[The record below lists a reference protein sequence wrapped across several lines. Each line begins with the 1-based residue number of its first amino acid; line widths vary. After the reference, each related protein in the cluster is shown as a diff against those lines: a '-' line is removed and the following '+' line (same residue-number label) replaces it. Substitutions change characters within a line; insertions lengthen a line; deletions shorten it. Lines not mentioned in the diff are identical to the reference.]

1 MPPKPDPIIEEKLA
15 EETVVIDPVVDAPEI
30 AAVVPAAPGAPAAP
44 GTDRGGDHRGGP
56 RGGGGGQGGRGRG
69 RGPGGNRGPRR
80 DENKSDLLEKVVFI
94 NRCAKVVKGGRRFS
108 FSALLVVG
116 DRKGKVGVGFGK
128 ANEVT
133 EAIRKAT
140 DAARKH
146 LEPVSLRGPT
156 IPHEVM
162 GQFGGGRVF
171 LRPASPGTGLIAGGG
186 VRAVVEAAG
195 IKDLLAKSLG
205 SGNPA
210 NVVKAT
216 LDALKQLRPKEAIFQ
231 LRGKTIKTA
240 TPAET
245 AAQEAKTEAA
255 ETAKGGKGKGKK
267 SEKAAKIEKADESDP
282 ALAS

>member
-1 MPPKPDPIIEEKLA
+1 VADPN
-15 EETVVIDPVVDAPEI
+15 
-30 AAVVPAAPGAPAAP
+30 
-44 GTDRGGDHRGGP
+44 GGP
-56 RGGGGGQGGRGRG
+56 AMI
-69 RGPGGNRGPRR
+69 
-80 DENKSDLLEKVVFI
+80 EKVVFI

-146 LEPVSLRGPT
+146 LEPVSLLGPT
-156 IPHEVM
+156 IPHQVT
-162 GQFGGGRVF
+162 GHFGGGHVL

-231 LRGKTIKTA
+231 LRGKTIKAA
-240 TPAET
+240 TPATDAAAGATEAKPET
-245 AAQEAKTEAA
+245 AESAKS
-255 ETAKGGKGKGKK
+255 GKGKPKK
-267 SEKAAKIEKADESDP
+267 GGAKVEAKAEPKADKAGEPPADP

>member
-1 MPPKPDPIIEEKLA
+1 MPTDEITSPAPA
-15 EETVVIDPVVDAPEI
+15 TETAPVP
-30 AAVVPAAPGAPAAP
+30 APAAETATP
-44 GTDRGGDHRGGP
+44 ATSAPIITTTGNISTGTGGDRRGGP
-56 RGGGGGQGGRGRG
+56 GGGRGRGGPGGGRG

-80 DENKSDLLEKVVFI
+80 EENKSDLLEKVVFI

-128 ANEVT
+128 ANEVV

-140 DAARKH
+140 EAARKH
-146 LEPVSLRGPT
+146 LQPIALRENT

-162 GQFGGGRVF
+162 GQFGGGRVL

-186 VRAVVEAAG
+186 VRAVVEAVG

-216 LDALKQLRPKEAIFQ
+216 LDALKQLRLKESIFQ
-231 LRGKTIKTA
+231 LRGKVVKVAAPAVAA
-240 TPAET
+240 TPAAEGSTET
-245 AAQEAKTEAA
+245 T
-255 ETAKGGKGKGKK
+255 ETAKLAKGKAKK
-267 SEKAAKIEKADESDP
+267 APKAQSATDSDP